1 MKEQKIDFSINV
13 QDDFTRIMIGTEPV
27 DQMWSEIKEEYEKNG
42 LQQIIDEVNEEMQ
55 KYEDR

>member
-55 KYEDR
+55 KYEDK